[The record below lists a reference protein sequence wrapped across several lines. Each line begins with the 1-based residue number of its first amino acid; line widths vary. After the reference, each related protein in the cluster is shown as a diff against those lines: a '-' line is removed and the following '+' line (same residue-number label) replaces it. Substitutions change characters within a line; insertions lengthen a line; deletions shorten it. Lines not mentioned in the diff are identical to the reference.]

1 MLIIARRLSAVAV
14 EDAEDVGQ
22 DVANK
27 AEQRL
32 NSDGDDV
39 LEAVDNEDDA
49 GEDAEANEVVDTGTD
64 LNINLDVNVV
74 GASLGAVRDTVEVA
88 LGQTKAAGEV
98 ADEGDNTT
106 ELSVDVNDVE
116 DVDVEVEVVG
126 VEQLDGILN
135 LLDVQTSQTGNGGLE
150 VSADVGVDINLSK
163 AEQFNLSS
171 DVDGG
176 DKGNSVEAGLAV
188 LVLGVVAADLG
199 GGGSAEG
206 GELDANVDGG
216 VQAQVRLGPAALDDL
231 ASALGG
237 LDVEGLARSASAR
250 LGPGGVLHVA
260 GALEAIGA
268 DVDLGILSDGGLEGL
283 GNGRA
288 GEGQKSSEGN
298 GELHCEVNGGRC

>member
-1 MLIIARRLSAVAV
+1 MAV

-22 DVANK
+22 DVTDE

-32 NSDGDDV
+32 NSDSDNV

-49 GEDAEANEVVDTGTD
+49 GKDAETDEVVDTGTD

-116 DVDVEVEVVG
+116 DVDVQVEVVS
-126 VEQLDGILN
+126 VEELDGILN
-135 LLDVQTSQTGNGGLE
+135 FLDVQTSETGNGGLE
-150 VSADVGVDINLSK
+150 VSADVCVDVNLSE
-163 AEQFNLSS
+163 AEQVNLSS

-188 LVLGVVAADLG
+188 LVLGVVAADFG
-199 GGGSAEG
+199 GRGSAEG
-206 GELDANVDGG
+206 SELDANVDGG

-268 DVDLGILSDGGLEGL
+268 GVDLGILSDCGLEGL

-298 GELHCEVNGGRC
+298 GELHCEVNVGRC